1 MLRDRLAATSPTTP
15 LCALNS
21 YAFARPAGGAARDA
35 EMNTGCTEIM
45 SALGLCHRPHVRPV
59 RLGAEQTAAAQVMNL
74 TQPAITHQIRELENR
89 FQAALFER
97 AGNRI
102 CLTIAG
108 RKLAEYARPLIE
120 HEAQARTE
128 MREFLQGWFQHVR
141 IGTSMTLLINVLP
154 AVLRQLKLDHPNLEI
169 TLKTGLTSGTLRL
182 LSENQLDLG
191 LCALPLEDSAF
202 DTFPLLDDDL
212 VAIVPGMLPH
222 VPETVTQIFFPAC
235 RSSWETRTRPC
246 DTALRNGC
254 CRRARCL
261 NPPWSLTTWRRSRA
275 PFGVGLGSSI
285 VPGLSLSRDRPT
297 PNIAVRPIDPRMT
310 RQTGLVKLRGKHVTD
325 AVSVV
330 YKALLTLR
338 DSKTR
343 DCAG

>member
-1 MLRDRLAATSPTTP
+1 MRP
-15 LCALNS
+15 LKLEQLS
-21 YAFARPAGGAARDA
+21 AFLEVAKHG
-35 EMNTGCTEIM
+35 
-45 SALGLCHRPHVRPV
+45 SF
-59 RLGAEQTAAAQVMNL
+59 TAAAQVMNL

-97 AGNRI
+97 AGNRF

-154 AVLRQLKLDHPNLEI
+154 AVLRQLKLDRPNLEI
-169 TLKTGLTSGTLRL
+169 TLKTGLTSSTLRL

-212 VAIVPGMLPH
+212 VAILPGVLPH
-222 VPETVTQIFFPAC
+222 VPETVTPDFLSRVPIILGNKD
-235 RSSWETRTRPC
+235 S
-246 DTALRNGC
+246 ALR
-254 CRRARCL
+254 RSVTEWLARAGAGPKPTMEFD
-261 NPPWSLTTWRRSRA
+261 NVEAIKSA
-275 PFGVGLGSSI
+275 VGVGLGSSI
-285 VPGLSLSRDRPT
+285 VPGLSLSRDRST
-297 PNIAVRPIDPRMT
+297 ANIAVRPIDPRVT
-310 RQTGLVKLRGKHVTD
+310 RQTALVKLRGKHVTD
-325 AVSVV
+325 AVSIV

-338 DSKTR
+338 DSKKPCS
-343 DCAG
+343 CAG